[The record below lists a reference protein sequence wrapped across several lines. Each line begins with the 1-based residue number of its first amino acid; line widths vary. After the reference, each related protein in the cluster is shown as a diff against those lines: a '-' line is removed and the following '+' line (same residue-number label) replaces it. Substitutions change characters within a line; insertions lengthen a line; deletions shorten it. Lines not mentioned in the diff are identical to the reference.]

1 MKSPLTLWYQ
11 SASREGHLGWEED
24 ALPIGN
30 GELGC
35 KIFGGIEK
43 ERIQFNEK
51 SLWKGTALGVGEN
64 SNGNRN
70 GDFGKSMALIQ
81 KLLSEG
87 KMREAQE
94 QMVLLQGDE
103 IGLGAYQS
111 FGDLFI
117 EFPGLSKESCLEYE
131 RGLSM
136 ETASAW
142 VNFRKNGIPYR
153 RTFFASYPAKTA
165 VMRFEGARQDMELSL
180 DIHQRVTKMIC
191 TKEGITLEGKVEEE
205 SDQGL
210 RFALSLL
217 AESDGEVSTK
227 EQGLSIKNASVVTL
241 YLASATDYGWDYPV
255 YRSNEP
261 LLPLVTKRTGSAREK
276 GYEALYEE
284 HQKDYVPLFE
294 RVSLEIGQEENVI
307 PTDKLLA
314 AYQQGEKSTLLEY
327 QMFQYGRYLILAS
340 SREGGLPANLQ
351 GVWNDSN
358 EPAWQCDYHLNIN
371 LQMNYW
377 VSMNTNLPETVP
389 PLLQYV
395 NKCLVIPGRE
405 TAFCYTGIGDGD
417 VTAPTGWMAHTQ
429 NNIFGHTGPGS
440 DWKWGWAPTVGAFLL
455 QNTYEYFRFTR
466 DFDALEKEI
475 YPAMEE
481 AAGMW
486 SQLLVEEP
494 KTGELLCSPCFS
506 PEQGPVTA
514 GNAFDQTMIWQLYHD
529 VLEAAGELADAG
541 REAAVDKEL
550 LRKLR
555 EQFSRIV
562 PCTVGEWGQIREWR
576 EEDTWEN
583 RGFDSMGV
591 QLHHRHFSHLMGV
604 YPGQYITWEKPEL
617 QKAAKVSMKDRG
629 DAGPSW
635 SMALRMGI
643 WARLEEGNTCYKYLR
658 YFIRNNTMKN
668 LWSYHPP
675 FQIDGNFGFAA
686 GVGEMLLQSHDRCIR
701 LLPAL
706 PDCWSRKGSFRGL
719 LARGNVTVDAWWEDG
734 KITKLVLRAGSD
746 YSFRLQYNQKELP
759 CHMKAGEVRSLEGE

>member
-1 MKSPLTLWYQ
+1 MKSPLTLWYE
-11 SASREGHLGWEED
+11 SASGEGHLGWEED

-30 GELGC
+30 GDLGC

-51 SLWKGTALGVGEN
+51 SLWKGTTLGVGEN

-70 GDFGKSMALIQ
+70 GDYGKSVALIR

-87 KMREAQE
+87 KMKEAQE
-94 QMVLLQGDE
+94 HMVLLQGDE
-103 IGLGAYQS
+103 TGLGAYQS

-117 EFPGLSKESCLEYE
+117 EFPGLSKDNCLEYE

-136 ETASAW
+136 DTAVAW
-142 VNFRKNGIPYR
+142 VDFTKNGTTYR
-153 RTFFASYPAKTA
+153 RTFFASYPAKTV
-165 VMRFEGARQDMELSL
+165 VMRFEGERQDMELSL
-180 DIHQRVTKMIC
+180 DIHQTVTKMTC

-205 SDQGL
+205 ADKGL

-217 AESDGEVSTK
+217 AESDGEVSPK
-227 EQGLSIKNASVVTL
+227 EHGLYIKNASVMTL
-241 YLASATDYGWDYPV
+241 YLAAATDYGWDYPE
-255 YRSNEP
+255 YRSCEP
-261 LLPLVTKRTGSAREK
+261 LLPLVTERTKRAAKK

-284 HQKDYVPLFE
+284 HQRDYTPLFQ
-294 RVSLEIGQEENVI
+294 RVSLEIGQEENIV
-307 PTDKLLA
+307 PTDELLS
-314 AYQQGEKSTLLEY
+314 AYQQGKESPLLEY

-340 SREGGLPANLQ
+340 SRAEGLPANLQ

-358 EPAWQCDYHLNIN
+358 EPEWQSDYHLNIN

-377 VSMNTNLPETVP
+377 LSMNTNLPETVP

-405 TAFCYTGIGDGD
+405 TAFRYTGIGDGNPF
-417 VTAPTGWMAHTQ
+417 TPTGWMAHTQ

-440 DWKWGWAPTVGAFLL
+440 DWKWGWAPAVGAFLL

-481 AAGMW
+481 AARMW
-486 SQLLVEEP
+486 SQLLLEESE
-494 KTGELLCSPCFS
+494 TGELLCSPCFS

-514 GNAFDQTMIWQLYHD
+514 GNTFDQTMIWQLYHD
-529 VLEAAGELADAG
+529 VLEAAEELVSAG
-541 REAAVDKEL
+541 RMGAVDEEL
-550 LRKLR
+550 IKTIRQ
-555 EQFSRIV
+555 QFPRIV
-562 PCTVGEWGQIREWR
+562 PCTVGAWGQIKEWR

-604 YPGQYITWEKPEL
+604 YPGQYITFERPEL
-617 QKAAKVSMKDRG
+617 RKAAKVSMEDRG

-635 SMALRMGI
+635 SMALRMGV
-643 WARLEEGNTCYKYLR
+643 WARLGEGNSCYQYLR
-658 YFIRNNTMKN
+658 FFIQNNTMKN

-675 FQIDGNFGFAA
+675 FQIDGNLGFSA

-701 LLPAL
+701 ILPAL
-706 PDCWSRKGSFRGL
+706 PDRWSKKGSFRGL

-734 KITKLVLRAGSD
+734 QITRVVLRAGSD
-746 YSFRLQYNQKELP
+746 YSFRLQYNGKELQ
-759 CHMKAGEVRSLEGE
+759 CHMKAGEVRSFEGE